1 MSPKWD
7 KRFLFLTKEIA
18 KWSLDPS
25 TKVGAIITLDKQIV
39 STGFNGF
46 PQGIADTP
54 ERLNDREVKNK
65 IVVHAELNAML
76 QAAKLGVPIDGG
88 TMYISATDKS
98 GDIWGGPPCHRCVVH
113 VIQSGIKRIVTYP
126 MKKTPSRWRG
136 SLEESLA
143 LIREA
148 GVEYVELTES

>member
-18 KWSLDPS
+18 KWSKDPS

-46 PQGIADTP
+46 PKGITDTP
-54 ERLNDREVKNK
+54 ERLNDREAKNK

-88 TMYISATDKS
+88 TMYISATDKG
-98 GDIWGGPPCHRCVVH
+98 GDIWGGPPCHRCIVH
-113 VIQSGIKRIVTYP
+113 VIQSGIKRIVTYT

-136 SLEESLA
+136 SLEESLN
-143 LIREA
+143 LIEEA
-148 GVEYVELTES
+148 GVEYVELME